1 MLVISS
7 ASGVR
12 RVFLASAAAFL
23 LIAPFPSSAGWRVF
37 FLLSAFAALLWE
49 ARPQGQ
55 SLELRKLP
63 RALVV
68 AALAWFALCVASLAW
83 SVDPGYTLQEIRREL
98 LYGAIAFVV
107 FFVGSREP
115 AYLHLWVK
123 TLLLG
128 ALILG
133 VGEWLRLL
141 LPTTTLLQKASM
153 EPGPFSTHV
162 LMVAPLLVIVVWP
175 PPTGMG
181 KSVALTVAAGVA
193 LVAAGLAGESRIL
206 WLALLI
212 AVVVAF
218 ATFWMETPSHH
229 PARNAAK
236 RAFLIALALLTVLM
250 AISAEY
256 KLRYY
261 PRAGTAMESLA
272 YDERQFV
279 WEAALRKVLEQ
290 PWLGHGYGREIVAK
304 DIQRAMESSGSR
316 NRLNHGHNVFLDAAL
331 QLGALGV
338 IAFATLLGAVACA
351 LAALRRREGGTALA
365 IAGLAL
371 LAGYL
376 VKNLTDDFFFRPSS
390 LVFWAIAGMLLGI
403 GARAPAKP

>member
-1 MLVISS
+1 MLVIPS
-7 ASGVR
+7 ASGAR

-37 FLLSAFAALLWE
+37 FLLGALVALLWE
-49 ARPQGQ
+49 ARRQGP

-63 RALVV
+63 RPLVIT
-68 AALAWFALCVASLAW
+68 ALAWFTLCVASLAW

-123 TLLLG
+123 TLLAG

-141 LPTTTLLQKASM
+141 MPAVALVQKASM

-162 LMVAPLLVIVVWP
+162 LMIAPLLVIVVWP

-181 KSVALTVAAGVA
+181 KSVSFTLAAGVA
-193 LVAAGLAGESRIL
+193 LIAAGMAGESRIL
-206 WLALLI
+206 WLALAI

-218 ATFWMETPSHH
+218 ATFWVDTPSHH
-229 PARNAAK
+229 PARNAAR
-236 RAFLIALALLTVLM
+236 RAFLLALAALTVLM

-261 PRAGTAMESLA
+261 PRAVTAVESLA

-279 WEAALRKVLEQ
+279 WEAASRKILGA
-290 PWLGHGYGREIVAK
+290 PWLGHGYGREIVAQ
-304 DIQRAMESSGSR
+304 DIQKAMATAGSI
-316 NRLNHGHNVFLDAAL
+316 NRLNHGHNVFLDVAL

-338 IAFATLLGAVACA
+338 IVFAALMGAVAWA
-351 LAALRRREGGTALA
+351 LAALLRREGGTALA

-376 VKNLTDDFFFRPSS
+376 VKNFTDDFFFRPSS
-390 LVFWAIAGMLLGI
+390 LIFWAIAGMLLGI